1 MPFFASLP
9 LFQVLKI
16 NFSSFF
22 LKNILP
28 IKKKPLPLQ
37 TSNKDNDSVAQLV
50 EQMTLNHW
58 VESSSLSG
66 VTKESSQHN
75 ADCFFRI
82 TRKREHKQHFGQKFQ
97 LIEFTHQLFQSN
109 YHHSKQNR
117 FSPCK
122 QIPILYLVQ
131 KINPAKKISKTYQEF
146 SYIWKTICPDLF
158 YTMDKNSH
166 CWAEERNKQ

>member
-1 MPFFASLP
+1 MDGFPTGRPSYFFEHSLIFPKTSTPLQMPFFASLP

-82 TRKREHKQHFGQKFQ
+82 TRKKRKQTALRAEISTDRIHAPT
-97 LIEFTHQLFQSN
+97 I
-109 YHHSKQNR
+109 SKQLPPQQANR
-117 FSPCK
+117 FSPCQ
-122 QIPILYLVQ
+122 QIPILYLAQ
-131 KINPAKKISKTYQEF
+131 KK
-146 SYIWKTICPDLF
+146 
-158 YTMDKNSH
+158 
-166 CWAEERNKQ
+166 